1 MSEKIATEKELF
13 TLGGGK
19 ETDKPTNYDINRCVT
34 KARSKQFK
42 TINPNLTAYQDLQLI
57 PVSLFGKVVM
67 ADTIQIEIEYNDK
80 LYNKPNVDIVLNVNG
95 NEFHSEDTLHT
106 YKWAYDTSFMTETN
120 KNSNNKNI
128 SVYHIDL
135 KRVKEIL
142 NDYEH
147 PHIEFKI
154 KWGKY
159 LPLNQTI
166 QYTVKLL
173 AGEEVRYN
181 QQNSLNLLTYEYF
194 PVDIFYRKIFKII
207 YDSSS
212 DSIMLLNE
220 HESDKSAIFEYDL
233 IIKKNATKVV
243 NEHMITNSK
252 LFYIF
257 LNTYKLKKGDII
269 TLDIRNFM
277 IKLSMSDGTEKTIIP
292 NFTETKVGSKIKNG
306 CKLSV
311 LENDISHYVAQVE
324 ILKDLPVDTDQVL
337 FNNSDLSLANFN
349 SEYYAF
355 NISLISNNVHVNY
368 YNYYRENDN
377 YIGDANNKTQF

>member
-1 MSEKIATEKELF
+1 MSGKIATEKELF
-13 TLGGGK
+13 TLGGGL
-19 ETDKPTNYDINRCVT
+19 EGDKPSNYDINRCVT
-34 KARSKQFK
+34 KTRSTAFK
-42 TINPNLTAYQDLQLI
+42 SVTAKLTAYQDLQLI

-95 NEFHSEDTLHT
+95 NEFHSEYTLHT

-269 TLDIRNFM
+269 TLDIRNFT

-324 ILKDLPVDTDQVL
+324 ILKDLPIDTDQVL

-355 NISLISNNVHVNY
+355 NINLISNDTHVNY